1 MKILLADDERLAR
14 CRLRSLLNELDDGT
28 FVVIEAV
35 NGEDAV
41 QKWKQTQAEVMLLDI
56 RMPQLTG
63 LQVVAELARFENP
76 PAIIFTT
83 AYDSHALQ
91 AFEANASDYLLKPI
105 RKDRLIAALEKA
117 RLLLQ
122 ARRSQS
128 LLQRLHADSPA
139 PTCRSHL
146 CVSVAGD
153 LHLLPVADIVY
164 FQADHKYVTAQT
176 LQQAYLLDDSLKAL
190 EEEFADSFIRVHRN
204 ALVALRHIEELH
216 KQGDGQVQV
225 KFLHFPQ
232 PLVVSRRL
240 LPQVKGRFKNF
251 HLT

>member
-35 NGEDAV
+35 DGEDAV

-63 LQVVAELARFENP
+63 LQVAAELAKFENP

-128 LLQRLHADSPA
+128 FLQE

-153 LHLLPVADIVY
+153 LHLLPVADIFY

-204 ALVALRHIEELH
+204 ALVALRHIDELH
-216 KQGDGQVQV
+216 KQSDGQVQV
-225 KFLHFPQ
+225 RFLHFPQ

-251 HLT
+251 HLS